1 MNGYLNLSWMECNNN
16 ADEILPWLYSLLHC
30 RSVVFFLYIERFGY
44 SGETYTFCIFRLTL
58 MYITHSSGNN

>member
-30 RSVVFFLYIERFGY
+30 RSVVFLYIYRD
-44 SGETYTFCIFRLTL
+44 SGIQEKLIHIDSHVYHTFLLVI
-58 MYITHSSGNN
+58 IK